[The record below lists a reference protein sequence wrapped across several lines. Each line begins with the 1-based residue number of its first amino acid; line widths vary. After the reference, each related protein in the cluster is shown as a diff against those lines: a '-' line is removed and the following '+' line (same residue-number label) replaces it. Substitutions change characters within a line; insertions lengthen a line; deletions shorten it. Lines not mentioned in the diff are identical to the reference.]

1 MRSGEVEKW
10 RSGEWQNGEVAR
22 ALPICMVLTLI
33 SISRRIDSD
42 DSIGVKLLLY
52 SSVCCRVYQYSEA
65 GSNAFGGVVALWL
78 FVQKSMKKAR
88 KKLKVKRVEAQL
100 HVLCVGVFIRPR
112 ICQAN
117 LVLRVGGE
125 VLQHI

>member
-1 MRSGEVEKW
+1 MCV
-10 RSGEWQNGEVAR
+10 V
-22 ALPICMVLTLI
+22 VYT
-33 SISRRIDSD
+33 SI
-42 DSIGVKLLLY
+42 VKLEVTRLVVGWRGCGCFSL
-52 SSVCCRVYQYSEA
+52 SWKSEIP
-65 GSNAFGGVVALWL
+65 GIV
-78 FVQKSMKKAR
+78 MKK
-88 KKLKVKRVEAQL
+88 VESEKSVEDTM

>member
-10 RSGEWQNGEVAR
+10 RMAEWRSGG
-22 ALPICMVLTLI
+22 LPICMVLTLI

-65 GSNAFGGVVALWL
+65 GSNVFGGQGAGGGAVVCGFLEKINW
-78 FVQKSMKKAR
+78 KK
-88 KKLKVKRVEAQL
+88 
-100 HVLCVGVFIRPR
+100 
-112 ICQAN
+112 
-117 LVLRVGGE
+117 
-125 VLQHI
+125 

>member
-65 GSNAFGGVVALWL
+65 GSNAFGGVVAGCGCLSKKVNEKSKKKVESEKSGRHNCTS
-78 FVQKSMKKAR
+78 FVWVY
-88 KKLKVKRVEAQL
+88 LYGPGFVK
-100 HVLCVGVFIRPR
+100 
-112 ICQAN
+112 
-117 LVLRVGGE
+117 
-125 VLQHI
+125 

>member
-10 RSGEWQNGEVAR
+10 RMAEWRSGAR
-22 ALPICMVLTLI
+22 LPICMVLTLI

-65 GSNAFGGVVALWL
+65 GSNAFGGGWRGCGLCPGKVKYQVV
-78 FVQKSMKKAR
+78 MKKVESENSVEDTIAR
-88 KKLKVKRVEAQL
+88 P
-100 HVLCVGVFIRPR
+100 LCVVFIRPR

>member
-52 SSVCCRVYQYSEA
+52 SSMCCRVYQYSEA

-88 KKLKVKRVEAQL
+88 KKLKVEKEWKHNCTSFACGCIYTAPDL
-100 HVLCVGVFIRPR
+100 SSKSGT
-112 ICQAN
+112 
-117 LVLRVGGE
+117 
-125 VLQHI
+125 

>member
-65 GSNAFGGVVALWL
+65 GSNVFGGEGAGGGAVVCGFLEKINW
-78 FVQKSMKKAR
+78 KK
-88 KKLKVKRVEAQL
+88 
-100 HVLCVGVFIRPR
+100 
-112 ICQAN
+112 
-117 LVLRVGGE
+117 
-125 VLQHI
+125 